1 MPVPSHYDLIRY
13 LRAKRTVDE
22 RSFDLHVW
30 QSLLD
35 ALASRSDER
44 GRDAPSRVLEV
55 GAGVGSMFER
65 LSGMLGDAVY
75 TAVDRDTDALA
86 AARRSLGAWASNEG
100 YRVTGGADRAMR
112 FRLPSGVVTLRLE
125 AADLHEVVA
134 RPAAEPG
141 SPAAE
146 AGRAGPW
153 DLLVGHAVLDLLDL
167 ERSVPRLLGA
177 LAPRGLAYFPVTY
190 DGGTFFEPV
199 IDSDYDRLVSA
210 AYDRTMDERVVDG
223 RLSGSSRSG
232 RELFGHLRRAGAEVV
247 AAGSSDWVVYPRAG
261 GYPADEAYFLHH
273 ILEMMRE
280 ALARRSELG
289 GQRFADWIERRHAQV
304 ETGELVYVSHQLDIL
319 ARVGLPTPDD
329 D

>member
-1 MPVPSHYDLIRY
+1 MPVPSHYGLVRY

-35 ALASRSDER
+35 ALDSWSDSS
-44 GRDAPSRVLEV
+44 GRDAPLRVLEI

-65 LSGMLGDAVY
+65 LSGVIGDAVY
-75 TAVDRDTDALA
+75 TAVDRDGESLG
-86 AARRSLGAWASNEG
+86 AARRNLGTWAGNEG
-100 YRVTGGADRAMR
+100 YRTSGAADGAMR
-112 FRLPSGVVTLRLE
+112 FSLPSGTVTLRLE
-125 AADLHEVVA
+125 PADLYDVLK
-134 RPAAEPG
+134 RPAAPT
-141 SPAAE
+141 AE
-146 AGRAGPW
+146 AGLAGPW
-153 DLLVGHAVLDLLDL
+153 DLVVGHAVLDLLDL
-167 ERSVPRLLGA
+167 ERAVPALLGA
-177 LAPRGLAYFPVTY
+177 LAPHGLAYFPITY

-199 IDSDYDRLVSA
+199 IDRGYDDLVA
-210 AYDRTMDERVVDG
+210 ATYDRTMDERVIDG
-223 RLSGSSRSG
+223 KLSGSSRTG
-232 RELFGHLRRAGAEVV
+232 RELFGHLTRAGAEVV
-247 AAGSSDWVVYPRAG
+247 AAGSSDWVVYPRSG

-273 ILEMMRE
+273 LLEMMRE

-304 ETGELVYVSHQLDIL
+304 EAGELVYVSHQLDLL

>member
-1 MPVPSHYDLIRY
+1 VPVPSHYDPIRY

-35 ALASRSDER
+35 ALASWSELA
-44 GRDAPSRVLEV
+44 GRDAPLRVLEV

-65 LSGMLGDAVY
+65 LSGILGDAVY
-75 TAVDRDTDALA
+75 TAVDRDGDALA
-86 AARRSLGAWASNEG
+86 AARRHLGAWASNEG
-100 YRVTGGADRAMR
+100 YRMRGAADGAMR
-112 FRLPSGVVTLRLE
+112 FRLPSGGVTLRLE
-125 AADLHEVVA
+125 SADLHDVLE
-134 RPAAEPG
+134 RPAAQPG

-146 AGRAGPW
+146 AGLAGPW

-167 ERSVPRLLGA
+167 ERSVPKLLAA
-177 LAPRGLAYFPVTY
+177 LAPRGLAYFPITY
-190 DGGTFFEPV
+190 DGGTFFEPP
-199 IDSDYDRLVSA
+199 IDRDYDRLVGA

-223 RLSGSSRSG
+223 RLSGSSRAG
-232 RELFGHLRRAGAEVV
+232 RELFGHLQRAGAEVV
-247 AAGSSDWVVYPRAG
+247 AAGSSDWVIYPRAG

-289 GQRFADWIERRHAQV
+289 GQRFADWIERRHDQV
-304 ETGELVYVSHQLDIL
+304 EAGELIYVSHQLDLL
-319 ARVGLPTPDD
+319 ARVGLPTPDED
-329 D
+329 